1 MARRRRSRKALC
13 LRDDSREV
21 YKALGKGPRQMI
33 LECPACH
40 TRYTVADGAVGVNG
54 RAVRC
59 AKCGHSWHQW
69 PPGHEPEAVP
79 SGQLS
84 ETHEPEVSVPP
95 SDPDVLAEPPDAGY
109 YDDDTPSRRNPA
121 LRWTIIA
128 AVVGLL
134 LLAAVAALQFVGLD
148 RVRAQLGMGERGS
161 SAALLLEVPRK
172 PERRTLASGNELFAL
187 TGRIVNPT
195 RERQNVPDIQAE
207 LQDAQGRVVYNWI
220 ITPPSRTLAPGASA
234 QFDAAVY
241 DVPKGARELKLSF
254 VGEAS

>member
-1 MARRRRSRKALC
+1 
-13 LRDDSREV
+13 
-21 YKALGKGPRQMI
+21 MI
-33 LECPACH
+33 LECPACR
-40 TRYTVADGAVGVNG
+40 TRYTVPDNAVGVNG

-69 PPGHEPEAVP
+69 PAGHEPDAVP

-84 ETHEPEVSVPP
+84 ETPEPEVSAP
-95 SDPDVLAEPPDAGY
+95 PPDADVPIPGEA
-109 YDDDTPSRRNPA
+109 DDVVYRDYEDDAPRRRNPA
-121 LRWTIIA
+121 VRWTIIA
-128 AVVGLL
+128 AVIGLL
-134 LLAAVAALQFVGLD
+134 LLAGVVALQFVGLD
-148 RVRAQLGMGERGS
+148 KIRAQLGMTAGSS

-172 PERRTLASGNELFAL
+172 PERRALASGNELFAL

-254 VGEAS
+254 VGQRS

>member
-1 MARRRRSRKALC
+1 
-13 LRDDSREV
+13 
-21 YKALGKGPRQMI
+21 MI
-33 LECPACH
+33 LECPACR
-40 TRYTVADGAVGVNG
+40 TRYTVPDGAVGVNG

-69 PPGHEPEAVP
+69 PPGQEPEAVP

-84 ETHEPEVSVPP
+84 ETPEPEVSAP
-95 SDPDVLAEPPDAGY
+95 PPDADVPVPSETDAAVY
-109 YDDDTPSRRNPA
+109 PDYEDDMPRRRNPA
-121 LRWTIIA
+121 MRWTIV
-128 AVVGLL
+128 AVVIGVL
-134 LLAAVAALQFVGLD
+134 LLAAVAAVQFVGLD
-148 RVRAQLGMGERGS
+148 KVRSQLGMAERGS

-172 PERRTLASGNELFAL
+172 PERRALASGNELFAL

-254 VGEAS
+254 VGQRS

>member
-1 MARRRRSRKALC
+1 
-13 LRDDSREV
+13 
-21 YKALGKGPRQMI
+21 MI
-33 LECPACH
+33 LECPACR
-40 TRYTVADGAVGVNG
+40 TRYTVPDDAVGVNG

-69 PPGHEPEAVP
+69 PPGHEPETVP

-84 ETHEPEVSVPP
+84 EAPEPEVSAPP
-95 SDPDVLAEPPDAGY
+95 PDPDVSAAPSEATYEDDYEDDA
-109 YDDDTPSRRNPA
+109 PRRRNPA
-121 LRWTIIA
+121 VRWTIV
-128 AVVGLL
+128 AVVIGLL

-148 RVRAQLGMGERGS
+148 RVRTQLGMAERGT

-172 PERRTLASGNELFAL
+172 PERRALASGNELFAL

-207 LQDAQGRVVYNWI
+207 LQDAQGRVVYNWV
-220 ITPPSRTLAPGASA
+220 ITPPSRTLAPGAA
-234 QFDAAVY
+234 AEFDAAVY

-254 VGEAS
+254 VGERS